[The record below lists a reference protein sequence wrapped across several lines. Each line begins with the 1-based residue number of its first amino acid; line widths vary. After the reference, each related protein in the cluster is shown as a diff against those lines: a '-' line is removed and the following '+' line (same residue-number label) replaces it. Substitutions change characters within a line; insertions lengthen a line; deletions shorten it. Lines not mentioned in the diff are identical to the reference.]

1 MIDKE
6 SSKHILI
13 LTPLFDPE
21 INRIND
27 MVQYFLEKKYS
38 ITVMCPIPNYPQGK
52 YYKNY
57 GIFKKRYEKF
67 GNLNIVRVIVWPR
80 GNGSKINIFLN
91 YLSFIFFSII
101 PAIRLSF
108 KKIDI
113 IFVNQLSPIT
123 IAIPGIIIKK
133 IKKIPLVMWVTDLWP
148 ESVREGGN
156 LKSNFLPNVILPIVK
171 MIYKNCDQIL
181 TSSRGFIDSIKEK
194 TNNKNLLYLPQWGEE
209 LFTKKT
215 DGLYIND
222 EIEKIKDCKIVFAGN
237 IGIAQD
243 FECIIKAMNE
253 IRNYEIHLVILGDGR
268 EKKAMVKKVRDMDL
282 DNRISFLGSFSLD
295 KMPYF
300 FNKADALLISLKKSN
315 IFSKTIP
322 AKTQAYLA
330 FGKPILTNSQG
341 EVSNIINE
349 SKSGL
354 TSDSG
359 NYMLLAENMLKLSL
373 LSDNEKKVMSD
384 NAKKYYRENFQRKDI
399 LKKLEDILLSHLKK

>member
-80 GNGSKINIFLN
+80 GNGSKVNIFLN

-148 ESVREGGN
+148 ESVKEGGN
-156 LKSNFLPNVILPIVK
+156 LKSNFLPNLILPVVRS
-171 MIYKNCDQIL
+171 IYNNCDQIL
-181 TSSRGFIDSIKEK
+181 TSSRGFINSIKEK
-194 TNNKNLLYLPQWGEE
+194 TINHNLLYLPQWGEE
-209 LFTKKT
+209 LFTKKS
-215 DGLYIND
+215 N
-222 EIEKIKDCKIVFAGN
+222 EIYTNHDMEKIKDCKIVFAGN

-243 FECIIKAMNE
+243 FECIVYAMNE
-253 IRNYEIHLVILGDGR
+253 IRNHNIHLVVLGDGR
-268 EKKAMVKKVRDMDL
+268 ERKNVEKMVHDMNL
-282 DNRISFLGSFSLD
+282 SHKISFLGAFPLN

-300 FNKADALLISLKKSN
+300 FNKADALLISLKKSD
-315 IFSKTIP
+315 IFSITIP

-330 FGKPILTNSQG
+330 FGKPILTNSEG

-359 NYMLLAENMLKLSL
+359 NYMLLAKNMLKLSL

-384 NAKKYYRENFQRKDI
+384 NAKKYYRENFQRENI
-399 LKKLEDILLSHLKK
+399 LKKLEDILLSH